1 MAACSRP
8 SRAVK
13 ELKAVLVEQ
22 KRNELMTLKIISC
35 DCVGG
40 KPFSAASVVTQEILS
55 TFQDFPTEKSCTLSF
70 EDVWDVRKLHA
81 LVEMNSDKEEKED
94 QNEDFPQK
102 KRKLNRP
109 NEEIEAFGNLEKYL
123 FDLDYHINC
132 MKKVLQSSKDS
143 RRMSGTEV
151 VKVLNVH
158 LFNPL
163 SGGKCLIDTH
173 ITKEDSCVCSC
184 GCGIQMEKGPTGIG
198 VESCWHGFVD
208 MIVRGNQP
216 VQVLQSTD
224 PQEEVKMAVEV
235 NKDEHLFDF
244 ISSQSLGYSQVIA
257 ETITNSFAQVNKHP
271 SLSGLPIPAFGCT
284 PGQILVFAYDS
295 HNDMLLKK
303 MVDMKLF
310 HEDVSAA
317 TIVMLWLYI
326 NFTSFMKRD
335 ITDTVRKPYLSEF
348 KAEFCSSRSVVSCY
362 KKAACGIVGF
372 HHASNWPKLNFY
384 SSANMTYIQ
393 E

>member
-1 MAACSRP
+1 MAACSKP

-13 ELKAVLVEQ
+13 ELKAVLAEQ
-22 KRNELMTLKIISC
+22 KRNEIMTLKIISC

-40 KPFSAASVVTQEILS
+40 KPFSAASVVTQEMLS

-70 EDVWDVRKLHA
+70 EDVWDVRKLRA
-81 LVEMNSDKEEKED
+81 LVEMNSDKDEKED
-94 QNEDFPQK
+94 QDKDFPKK

-109 NEEIEAFGNLEKYL
+109 NEEIEAFGNLEKYV
-123 FDLDYHINC
+123 F
-132 MKKVLQSSKDS
+132 
-143 RRMSGTEV
+143 
-151 VKVLNVH
+151 
-158 LFNPL
+158 
-163 SGGKCLIDTH
+163 
-173 ITKEDSCVCSC
+173 
-184 GCGIQMEKGPTGIG
+184 G

-244 ISSQSLGYSQVIA
+244 ISSQSSGYSQVIA